1 MKKIAVLLIFV
12 FCFGVISP
20 AFADSRIIHI
30 NDRHHHHHHYHRHES
45 DNTGAIVAAGVLGL
59 LVGAA
64 IADSS
69 KSEPAKPAPA
79 ETPKPD
85 YQQKAKDILDTELKF
100 LVETIER
107 KGEGR
112 ALEYIDD
119 YWHNKSVPTLYK
131 FGDTVSSLQV
141 ADVHNGFSVLY
152 LVDVG
157 RAEATVRVE
166 QPDNDIKEERTRGY
180 IRTAESIV
188 DLQKKIG
195 FTLSDGSRDE
205 HRYMKALSVV
215 QGTAAWY
222 LGIRTGTVIYSIDRI
237 DTSQTDY
244 RHIAQYI
251 AESSEAHATIEIT
264 IMQNGAKKNCLIK
277 L

>member
-1 MKKIAVLLIFV
+1 MKKIAALLIFV
-12 FCFGVISP
+12 FCFGETSP
-20 AFADSRIIHI
+20 AFAYTVHHYYHDHP
-30 NDRHHHHHHYHRHES
+30 RHHHHHHHHSS
-45 DNTGAIVAAGVLGL
+45 DNTGAVVAAGVLGL

-85 YQQKAKDILDTELKF
+85 YKQKAKDVLDSELKF

-141 ADVHNGFSVLY
+141 ADIHNGFSVLY
-152 LVDVG
+152 LIDVG
-157 RAEATVRVE
+157 RGAATVRVE
-166 QPDNDIKEERTRGY
+166 QPENRIKEEKTRGY
-180 IRTAESIV
+180 NRTAESTV

-205 HRYMKALSVV
+205 HKYMKAGSVV

-222 LGIRTGTVIYSIDRI
+222 LGIRTGTVICSIDRI
-237 DTSQTDY
+237 DTSKTDY

-251 AESSEAHATIEIT
+251 AESSEAHATIEVT